1 MVKELAM
8 LKTENTDPRH
18 NLALERYLTMHTKEG
33 ECILYLWQNRKTVV
47 IGRNQN
53 AWKEC
58 RADALT
64 RDGGFLVR
72 RLSGG
77 GAVFHDLGNLNFTFC
92 VRKENYDLARQLEV
106 ILRAVRKFGIQ
117 AEKTG
122 RNDITVD
129 GRKFS
134 GNAFFE
140 SGDFCYHHGTI
151 MVRVDTDRMTQYL
164 NVPEDKLRSKGV
176 ASVRARVVNLSEL
189 CPEITVP
196 LLSEKLR
203 ESFGEVY
210 GLPVRTMSEEQL
222 DGREIGEWAERFS
235 SWDWIFGR
243 RIPFTNEVSRRFSWG
258 NADLALK
265 VNGGRIEA
273 CRIWSDA
280 MDEEKIRATQEALTG
295 CRYDRTAMAEA
306 LQSDP
311 ALRSAPGMREDLSI
325 LTEELFTQA

>member
-1 MVKELAM
+1 MVTELAM
-8 LKTENTDPRH
+8 IETKNTDPRH
-18 NLALERYLTMHTKEG
+18 NLALERYLTMHTEEG

-58 RADALT
+58 RVDALT

-92 VRKENYDLARQLEV
+92 VRKADYDLPRQLEV
-106 ILRAVRKFGIQ
+106 ILRAVRKLDIH

-151 MVRVDTDRMTQYL
+151 MLSVDTDQMTRYL

-176 ASVRARVVNLSEL
+176 ASVRARVVNLVEL
-189 CPEITVP
+189 CPGITVP
-196 LLSEKLR
+196 SLSEKLR

-210 GLPVRTMSEEQL
+210 GLPVETVTEADADS
-222 DGREIGEWAERFS
+222 REVTEWTERFS
-235 SWDWIFGR
+235 SWDWIYGR
-243 RIPFTNEVSRRFSWG
+243 RIPFTNELKWRFSWG
-258 NADLALK
+258 NADLAVK

-280 MDEEKIRATQEALTG
+280 MEQEKILAAQEALTG
-295 CRYDRTAMAEA
+295 CRYDPAEIA
-306 LQSDP
+306 ETLRYVPELQG
-311 ALRSAPGMREDLSI
+311 APGMRDDLIARSEV
-325 LTEELFTQA
+325 LCS

>member
-1 MVKELAM
+1 MVTELAM
-8 LKTENTDPRH
+8 IETKNTDPRH
-18 NLALERYLTMHTKEG
+18 NLALERYLTMHTEEG

-58 RADALT
+58 RVDALT

-92 VRKENYDLARQLEV
+92 VRKADYDLPRQLEV
-106 ILRAVRKFGIQ
+106 ILRAVRKLGIH
-117 AEKTG
+117 ALKTG
-122 RNDITVD
+122 RNDITAD

-140 SGDFCYHHGTI
+140 SGEFRCHHGTI
-151 MVRVDTDRMTQYL
+151 MLRVDTDRMAAYL
-164 NVPEDKLRSKGV
+164 NVSEDKLRSKGV
-176 ASVRARVVNLSEL
+176 RSVRSRVVNLAEL
-189 CPEITVP
+189 RPEITVT

-210 GLPVRTMSEEQL
+210 DLPVEPVTEDSL
-222 DGREIGEWAERFS
+222 DGREIEAWTNTFS
-235 SWDWIFGR
+235 SWDWIYGR

-258 NADLALK
+258 NADLGLK
-265 VNGGRIEA
+265 VNGGMIED

-280 MDEEKIRATQEALTG
+280 MEQAAIGAAKDALTG
-295 CRYDRTAMAEA
+295 CRYDRNAMA
-306 LQSDP
+306 D
-311 ALRSAPGMREDLSI
+311 ALRTSPGLARSPRLRDDLI
-325 LTEELFTQA
+325 GLTEELKA